1 MAFLTKNLW
10 HDNDSIMAN
19 SEITIEKELEL
30 LNVKLNI
37 PSLFSCRSQFPK
49 GEVTESQN
57 IASVGAI
64 IQIKQVLNY
73 VYLSLH

>member
-37 PSLFSCRSQFPK
+37 PSIFSCRSQLPK